1 MNSVYSIQYNLGFH
15 VKRIFLAARIRG
27 RWRPHPID
35 VPIDPPSQRRA
46 ALPWIVLATIA
57 VAAILAWLTL
67 TRGAGVPARSA
78 SSEHH
83 ALVPFHELEIGGAA
97 DVVLVQG
104 GAEAIDVDDTDG
116 ASVHAEVIKGRLV
129 VRSHDRRRF
138 WGRLFGHDTRHA
150 PTITIHVRN
159 LDRLSLT
166 GTVKVTVPKLQAST
180 LLIGASGGAN
190 LTIDDLTATT
200 LRVEGSGALSA
211 ELGGRVD
218 DQYVSISGAG
228 SYNAE
233 RLQTATAT
241 VSVSGVGNVIVN
253 AQRKLRASISGAGV
267 IEYIGDPQVTE
278 NVSGMGRV
286 RRHDSSTPKFRVAM
300 LSYCSREGDGASVSL
315 NSSGAPVIE
324 SMSAWTP
331 ARTRTSLTR
340 QSRSSPVSIAATSCT
355 DSYA

>member
-1 MNSVYSIQYNLGFH
+1 
-15 VKRIFLAARIRG
+15 
-27 RWRPHPID
+27 

-57 VAAILAWLTL
+57 VAALLAWLTL
-67 TRGAGVPARSA
+67 TRGTGPPVRTT

-83 ALVPFHELEIGGAA
+83 ALVSFHELEIGGAA
-97 DVVLVQG
+97 DVALVQG
-104 GAEAIDVDDTDG
+104 GVEAIDVVDADS
-116 ASVHAEVIKGRLV
+116 ASVHAEVVKGRLV
-129 VRSHDRRRF
+129 VRSHDRRRW
-138 WGRLFGHDTRHA
+138 WGRLLGHDARHA
-150 PTITIHVRN
+150 PTITIHVKN

-166 GTVKVTVPKLQAST
+166 GTVRVTVPRLQAST
-180 LLIGASGGAN
+180 LRIGASGGAH

-211 ELGGRVD
+211 ELAGRVD

-233 RLQTATAT
+233 RLQAATAT
-241 VSVSGVGNVIVN
+241 VAVSGVGNVIVN
-253 AQRKLRASISGAGV
+253 AQRTLRASISGAGL
-267 IEYIGDPQVTE
+267 IEYTGDPQVTE

-286 RRHDSSTPKFRVAM
+286 RRHDSSMPKFRVAA
-300 LSYCSREGDGASVSL
+300 LAYCSRDGDGASVSL
-315 NSSGAPVIE
+315 NSSGAPVIG
-324 SMSAWTP
+324 SMSAWIP
-331 ARTRTSLTR
+331 ARNRTSSTR

>member
-1 MNSVYSIQYNLGFH
+1 M
-15 VKRIFLAARIRG
+15 RIRTP
-27 RWRPHPID
+27 WRLHPID

-57 VAAILAWLTL
+57 VAAMLAWLTL
-67 TRGAGVPARSA
+67 TRGAGAPGRTGSND
-78 SSEHH
+78 HY
-83 ALVPFHELEIGGAA
+83 ALAPFHELEIGGAA

-104 GAEAIDVDDTDG
+104 DAEAIDVEDVESG
-116 ASVHAEVIKGRLV
+116 SVHAEVVKGRLLV
-129 VRSHDRRRF
+129 YSSDRRRW
-138 WGRLFGHDTRHA
+138 WGRLFGNNTRHA
-150 PTITIHVRN
+150 PTITIHLRN
-159 LDRLSLT
+159 LDRLSLA

-180 LLIGASGGAN
+180 LRIGASGGAN

-228 SYNAE
+228 TYNAE
-233 RLQTATAT
+233 RLQTATAA

-253 AQRKLRASISGAGV
+253 AKRSLRASISGAGV

-286 RRHDSSTPKFRVAM
+286 RRHESSTPKFRVAT
-300 LSYCSREGDGASVSL
+300 LAYCSRDGDGASVSL
-315 NSSGAPVIE
+315 NSSGAPVIG
-324 SMSAWTP
+324 SMSAWMP
-331 ARTRTSLTR
+331 ARSRTSSTR
-340 QSRSSPVSIAATSCT
+340 QSRSSPVSMVATSCT